1 MRRPLLRSL
10 RLAWYGVAALVVS
23 LAVASVALRLAL
35 PGLDARRG
43 AIERAAGAITGIPVR
58 IERLRAD
65 WRGAFPS
72 VVADG
77 VTLGGDDAPSAL
89 RFAHAE
95 VDIALLASL
104 SRREPVLERLALE
117 GVELTVRR
125 EADGRFVIAGL
136 PPRRTAFL
144 DWLLRQRDVSV
155 SDADL
160 VFEDRL
166 RDTPPQRFEN
176 LFLALRG
183 GREPVLQAM
192 LDGASAL
199 GTAPRLEL
207 RRGADGGTELRAALE
222 GVAPGPLLAFAGR
235 DTDAAAKLHS
245 VDGRVW
251 LRWRDGAL
259 GRVAFDLRANLAP
272 GADTAGFGPR
282 TLEVAGVAS
291 PGDAG
296 WRARLARL
304 RAGPS
309 AGPVRDADTFVEVSG
324 LPATPRVALH
334 TERLALDLLD
344 ALGVA
349 TPAPPRARL
358 RGELHGLRAVWQR
371 AGNGQPAFYAAGQIR
386 LGRLGR
392 QAPLPAFERIEAG
405 FALNASAG
413 ALAFDGGGF
422 VVEDAERL
430 VAPLEFSGLTGILRW
445 QREAAGDGT
454 DAQAGWRLAT
464 TGLEGEVAA
473 MPFQLAGHASLA
485 PGRRPRTELTL
496 ELGAADL
503 ARLPLL
509 LPRGALKERA
519 ETWFRRAFRAG
530 QLTRLQAELRGDLA
544 RFPFDAGEGVFS
556 LDFALAD
563 TELEYS
569 DKWPVVSGVAGRGA
583 VAGRHFAASLD
594 EGRFFSSP
602 ARDVRLAIADLFN
615 PKPVLTGGGSV
626 RATPADAI
634 AMIEQ
639 SPLAQGPLRK
649 LTALAVEGPL
659 DLELALDIG
668 LKRGERK
675 SVSGTLR
682 LDGNSLRTPEGVELR
697 ALRGE
702 IAFTRERWQGEGIS
716 GEYDGAPVSLALEGR
731 GPATAPDAGT
741 ELRME
746 GSADAAQIV
755 RQLERY
761 APLLHGV
768 LARSERLGALSGR
781 TAWRATLRLP
791 AAPADTEPP
800 PRRLRIDSN
809 LVDLAID
816 LPWPLGKTAGEARRL
831 RIDAELGGVGER
843 VHRLSLDDTVHVR
856 VDRERR
862 ADGTYRA
869 LRTDIAFGTEAEA
882 RKDGIHLHGDLAEL
896 PLAEWTSLLARGLP
910 PAQGAPQP
918 VSFDAR
924 VRRFRIIGQTFEDV
938 RIEGRRD
945 DAWRATLASA
955 RLAGTVTAPLRLDS
969 APLTLNLERLW
980 LEKVESK
987 DKPELVD
994 PRRIPTVALAC
1005 ASFRYGTIDFGSASM
1020 ATERVTDGQRLKS
1033 LVFTNPAFQASATGD
1048 WWLRERV
1055 HESHFN
1061 ISLKGRTLRDV
1072 LTAFAFDAK
1081 NIDGGPTEL
1090 RVKADWPGMPSEFTL
1105 ARLDGSL
1112 GLEIGKGRFLDIE
1125 PGGGRI
1131 FGLLSLQT
1139 LPRRLSLD
1147 FSDLFS
1153 KGFAFDRI
1161 EGVFELDNGDAYTN
1175 NLFMEGPSAKVEIS
1189 GRTGLAAKDYDQRA
1203 VVTPALSD
1211 SIPIASALFGPAGIG
1226 VGAAIYLGQKVFKQV
1241 PEQVDRFLR
1250 REYTIKG
1257 PWSDPV
1263 IEKR

>member
-1 MRRPLLRSL
+1 M
-10 RLAWYGVAALVVS
+10 VS

-35 PGLDARRG
+35 PGLDARRES
-43 AIERAAGAITGIPVR
+43 IERAASAVAGIPVR

-72 VVADG
+72 VIADG
-77 VTLGGDDAPSAL
+77 VAIGGGEGSSAL

-95 VDIALLASL
+95 VDVALLASL
-104 SRREPVLERLALE
+104 SRREPVLERLALA

-125 EADGRFVIAGL
+125 ETDGRFVIAGM
-136 PPRRTAFL
+136 PPRRPAFL
-144 DWLLRQRDVSV
+144 DWLLRQRDVGV
-155 SDADL
+155 SGVDL

-166 RDTPPQRFEN
+166 RNTPPQRFED
-176 LFLALRG
+176 LRATLHG
-183 GREPVLQAM
+183 GREPVLQAVVE
-192 LDGASAL
+192 GASAL
-199 GTAPRLEL
+199 GNAPRFEL
-207 RRGADGGTELRAALE
+207 RMARDGGVELRAALE

-235 DTDAAAKLHS
+235 PGDSAATVDSA
-245 VDGRVW
+245 DGRLW

-272 GADTAGFGPR
+272 GAGGRFGPR
-282 TLEVAGVAS
+282 SLDVAGIAS
-291 PGDAG
+291 PGLDGG
-296 WRARLARL
+296 WRARIAKL
-304 RAGPS
+304 RTGPS
-309 AGPVRDADTFVEVSG
+309 AGPVRDADTLIELSG
-324 LPATPRVALH
+324 LPAAPRLALH
-334 TERLALDLLD
+334 TERLTLDLLD
-344 ALGVA
+344 ALSA
-349 TPAPPRARL
+349 ALPTLPHALL
-358 RGELHGLRAVWQR
+358 RGELHDLRAVWR
-371 AGNGQPAFYAAGQIR
+371 RDGDGQPAFYAAGR
-386 LGRLGR
+386 LRYGLLARR
-392 QAPLPAFERIEAG
+392 PPLPAVERIEAG
-405 FALNASAG
+405 FALNAQAG
-413 ALAFDGGGF
+413 ALAFAGGGF
-422 VVEDAERL
+422 VVEDPERL
-430 VAPLEFSGLTGILRW
+430 VGPLAFTGLTGAMQWR
-445 QREAAGDGT
+445 REPEDG
-454 DAQAGWRLAT
+454 APAWRLSS
-464 TGLEGEVAA
+464 TGVEGEVAA
-473 MPFQLAGHASLA
+473 IPFALEGHASFA
-485 PGRRPRTELTL
+485 PGRRPRTEIAL

-544 RFPFDAGEGVFS
+544 RFPFDAGEGVFA
-556 LDFALAD
+556 LDFAVAD
-563 TELEYS
+563 TELEFS
-569 DKWPVVSGVAGRGA
+569 DKWPVVSGVTGRGA
-583 VAGRHFAASLD
+583 IAGRHFAAAVD

-602 ARDVRLAIADLFN
+602 ASEVRLAIADLFN
-615 PKPVLTGGGSV
+615 PKPVLTGGGRV
-626 RATPADAI
+626 RATPEDAI

-649 LTALAVEGPL
+649 LTALSAEGPL
-659 DLELALDIG
+659 DFELALDIG

-675 SVSGTLR
+675 SASGVLR
-682 LDGNSLRTPEGVELR
+682 LDGNNLRTPQGVELR
-697 ALRGE
+697 ELRGE
-702 IAFTRERWQGEGIS
+702 IAFSRERWQGEDLS
-716 GEYDGAPVSLALEGR
+716 GEYDGAPVRLALDGR
-731 GPATAPDAGT
+731 GPATAPGAGT
-741 ELRME
+741 ELRMA
-746 GSADAAQIV
+746 GSADAAQIL
-755 RQLERY
+755 RQLERH
-761 APLLHGV
+761 APLVHGV

-781 TAWRATLRLP
+781 TDWRARLQLP
-791 AAPADTEPP
+791 AAPPDAPP
-800 PRRLRIDSN
+800 PPQRLRIDSN
-809 LVDLAID
+809 LVDLALD
-816 LPWPLGKTAGEARRL
+816 LPWPLRKAADEARRL
-831 RIDAELGGVGER
+831 GIEAELGGVGER
-843 VHRLSLDDTVHVR
+843 SIRVSLDDTVRVR

-862 ADGTYRA
+862 ADGSSRT
-869 LRTDIAFGTEAEA
+869 LRTDIAFGADAEA
-882 RKDGIHLHGDLAEL
+882 RQDGIHLHGELAEL
-896 PLAEWTSLLARGLP
+896 PLAEWTGLLARGLP
-910 PAQGAPQP
+910 PAQGKPQP

-945 DAWRATLASA
+945 EAWRATLASA
-955 RLAGTVTAPLRLDS
+955 RLAGSVTAPLRLDS

-1005 ASFRYGTIDFGSASM
+1005 ASFRYGTIDFGSTSM
-1020 ATERVTDGQRLKS
+1020 ATERVADGQRLKS

-1048 WWLRERV
+1048 WWLRERL
-1055 HESHFN
+1055 HESHFS

-1090 RVKADWPGMPSEFTL
+1090 QVKADWPGMPSEFTL

-1112 GLEIGKGRFLDIE
+1112 GLKVGKGRFLDIE
-1125 PGGGRI
+1125 PGGGRL

-1147 FSDLFS
+1147 FTDLFS